1 MGVPCLKAVFSVSLS
16 DEGSEEESI
25 SSITGDDCL
34 AGRGVDW
41 KAIRAD
47 FRVGL
52 FVGLVEEI
60 FGSGLTG
67 VSLFESSLIWPLL
80 GLDGGRVLGI
90 LVRLATI
97 LYLLRFSLVC
107 VNGVACADLTGDSSI

>member
-1 MGVPCLKAVFSVSLS
+1 MEACLRGAFLLGVLRS
-16 DEGSEEESI
+16 DGLEGKVE
-25 SSITGDDCL
+25 
-34 AGRGVDW
+34 V
-41 KAIRAD
+41 D

-52 FVGLVEEI
+52 FVGLAEEEI
-60 FGSGLTG
+60 CGFGLTG
-67 VSLFESSLIWPLL
+67 VSLFEGSSIWPLL

-107 VNGVACADLTGDSSI
+107 VNGVACADSTGDSSI